1 MKLETVNR
9 FKDYDKEHCWQYDIR
24 MSKLDEDLAKAGM
37 TREDASNLKVDDFF
51 FRYVD
56 KSEVEE
62 CRKVKEF
69 IEGNEWLSCLPNRP
83 THRFAAYHT
92 ATGIM
97 AGAVVMATP
106 NSFSHILGADNK
118 DLEKLIARGACI
130 SWSPKGLGSW
140 IIMKS
145 IKWMAHNT
153 TFRVFTAYSDP
164 EAKELGTIYQACNFL
179 YLGQQSGNQK
189 QYYDPNNPK
198 AGWFGDRTFRHKSKY
213 AVYARNIGISKE
225 QWKQWWGDYS
235 PRWDLIP
242 EDIRILLKQEEKN
255 YIASCLSR
263 DIPAKH
269 KYAYIEGP
277 SYKETKQLRE
287 LFKKLNP
294 KIANLPYP
302 KKRGK

>member
-1 MKLETVNR
+1 
-9 FKDYDKEHCWQYDIR
+9 
-24 MSKLDEDLAKAGM
+24 
-37 TREDASNLKVDDFF
+37 
-51 FRYVD
+51 
-56 KSEVEE
+56 
-62 CRKVKEF
+62 
-69 IEGNEWLSCLPNRP
+69 
-83 THRFAAYHT
+83 
-92 ATGIM
+92 M

-106 NSFSHILGADNK
+106 NSFSHILGADKK

-189 QYYDPNNPK
+189 QYFDPNNSK

-213 AVYARNIGISKE
+213 AIYARNIGISKE
-225 QWKQWWGDYS
+225 QWKEWWGDYS

-242 EDIRILLKQEEKN
+242 EDIKILLKQEEKN

-263 DIPAKH
+263 DVPAKH

-302 KKRGK
+302 KKRGQ